1 VAASASEDAS
11 RRRARL
17 VAAAVAG
24 AALGLVVREL
34 PLAAAGAL
42 LGPSSTGPCGM
53 EEVLACV
60 ARDSGTLLV
69 EVVRLAAVA
78 ALIAGAGAL
87 AGVTAVVLGLVS
99 RRPVA
104 SPLFVGGGVLLA
116 VPGLWLAG
124 SFLRF
129 VVG

>member
-1 VAASASEDAS
+1 VAAPTSADGA

-17 VAAAVAG
+17 AAAAVAG
-24 AALGLVVREL
+24 AALGLAGREL

-42 LGPSSTGPCGM
+42 LGPPSTGRCRM

-60 ARDSGTLLV
+60 ARDTGTVLV
-69 EVVRLAAVA
+69 EVARLAAVA
-78 ALIAGAGAL
+78 AVIAGAGAL
-87 AGVTAVVLGLVS
+87 AGVTAIVLGLVS

-104 SPLFVGGGVLLA
+104 SPVLVGGGVLLA

-124 SFLRF
+124 SFLVF
-129 VVG
+129 AVG